1 MLNWNKRHIGVVALL
16 LCALAL
22 PAMAQLDTG
31 SIVGVVRDKSGAVV
45 PGANVKATSIKT
57 GRVNEVKAGS
67 AGEYEVLGVPEG
79 TYRVEVSH
87 SGFKTG
93 VVSGIVLNATDTR
106 NVDVTLNMGSTTVPV
121 PSSADMTTLHTATSE
136 RCASSD

>member
-31 SIVGVVRDKSGAVV
+31 SIVGVVRDKSGAVA

-67 AGEYEVLGVPEG
+67 AGEYEGVGVPEG

-93 VVSGIVLNATDTR
+93 VVSGSLVNAPDTPS
-106 NVDVTLNMGSTTVPV
+106 VHATLHAGSTLREAKVN
-121 PSSADMTTLHTATSE
+121 A
-136 RCASSD
+136 